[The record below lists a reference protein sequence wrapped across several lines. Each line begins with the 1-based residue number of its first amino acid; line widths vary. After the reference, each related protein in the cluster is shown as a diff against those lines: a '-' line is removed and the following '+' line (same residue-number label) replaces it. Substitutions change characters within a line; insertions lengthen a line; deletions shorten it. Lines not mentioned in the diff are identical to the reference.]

1 MHESYLF
8 KRNIKRSQKKIKKIQ
23 KTEGKKACKRGK
35 TGHIERIRNKNK
47 ILRKNF
53 STMEAG
59 RQRSNVFRMMKGNS
73 FHLEFYVWAT

>member
-8 KRNIKRSQKKIKKIQ
+8 KRNMKRSQKKIKKIQ

-47 ILRKNF
+47 ILRKKLLNRG
-53 STMEAG
+53 SWKTVKQCLQNDEG
-59 RQRSNVFRMMKGNS
+59 Q
-73 FHLEFYVWAT
+73 